1 MDTKFNIDNDLLS
14 LLDGWLGEF
23 IFKYFSRVKVFGKE
37 NIPSGGALLAPNH
50 PSILDPPLLF
60 LSTYKSTGR
69 LIRYVA
75 WAGLLEKKGYG
86 DVLRKANVI
95 PVNPPGA
102 TGSEEIKKA
111 YPISKTNKMVNES
124 LRNDELVGVF
134 PEGTNHL
141 FWDGNTLYPIQKGIL
156 LWSAM
161 SEKPIIPVGIRNSHL
176 IWPMLANIDLQKFN
190 FQTWIMAPLLFPV
203 TIEIHYGKPI
213 FVTREDLKDDQ
224 KSKFK
229 LTEIIISLKEL
240 GNLR

>member
-1 MDTKFNIDNDLLS
+1 MSEQFKIDNELLS
-14 LLDGWLGEF
+14 LVDGWPGEF
-23 IFKYFSRVKVFGKE
+23 IFKYFSRIKIFGKE
-37 NIPSGGALLAPNH
+37 NIPIGGGLLAPNH

-60 LSTYKSTGR
+60 LSTYKSIGR
-69 LIRYVA
+69 QIRYVA

-86 DVLRKANVI
+86 DILRKANVI

-124 LRNDELVGVF
+124 LRNNELVGVF

-176 IWPMLANIDLQKFN
+176 IWPMLANIDLQKIN
-190 FQTWIMAPLLFPV
+190 FQSWIMAPLILPV
-203 TIEIHYGKPI
+203 TIEIHYGNPI
-213 FVTREDLKDDQ
+213 YVTREDLKDEQ
-224 KSKFK
+224 RSKFK
-229 LTEIIISLKEL
+229 LSKIIISLKEL
-240 GNLR
+240 GNLK